1 MHILEKLNHCIM
13 SNRIS
18 FFSVL
23 VLSFL
28 WSCQS
33 NSDTTESENADEAA
47 EVTNTES
54 INVPEYVELMDTFE
68 VPHIETTP
76 LINGIGEDEC
86 WKLTSWRPINQV
98 WVGEPME
105 EGDFEGHYKVL
116 WDHDLIYVLVKVL
129 DDTVMDIH
137 EDPLQDWWKDDCVE
151 VFIDEDNS
159 DGEHQFNN
167 NAFAYHIALNG
178 DVVDLGTDK
187 KPHLYNDHVSSKH
200 TFDGKYH
207 IWEMAFIIHSDQ
219 FDHNKETNNSSV
231 HLMEGKE
238 MGFAIAYCD
247 NDHSEDRENFIGSIF
262 IPGEDKDQGWKD
274 AGVFNTI
281 RLK

>member
-1 MHILEKLNHCIM
+1 M
-13 SNRIS
+13 SNRIT
-18 FFSVL
+18 FFSVVAVL
-23 VLSFL
+23 VL

-33 NSDTTESENADEAA
+33 ASDSSENE
-47 EVTNTES
+47 NTEVA
-54 INVPEYVELMDTFE
+54 IENPVEEAIPVPEFVDLMDTFD
-68 VPHIETTP
+68 VPHIEATP
-76 LINGIGEDEC
+76 LINGSGEDEC
-86 WKLTSWRPINQV
+86 WALTSWRPMNQI
-98 WVGEPME
+98 WVGEEME

-116 WDHDLIYVLVKVL
+116 WDHDLLYVLVRVL
-129 DDTVMDIH
+129 DDTVMDIY
-137 EDPLQDWWKDDCVE
+137 EDPLQNWWMDDCVE

-167 NAFAYHIALNG
+167 NAFAYHISLTG
-178 DVVDLGTDK
+178 DVVDLGPDK
-187 KPHLYNDHVSSKH
+187 KPHLYNDHVSSRT

-207 IWEMAFIIHSDQ
+207 YWEMAFMIHSDK
-219 FDHNKETNNSSV
+219 FDHTKATNNSSV
-231 HLMEGKE
+231 HLAEGKE

-247 NDHSEDRENFIGSIF
+247 NDYSEDRENFIGSIF